1 MRFYVSMMLISIIQ
15 ITVNAMTA
23 TSLKLLNPPI
33 VEAVVDFDCEMPLE
47 FDLAAMEGKFA
58 RAFQDKYP
66 MVRQQ
71 IFQGFQL
78 ETTQG
83 VAPKISAG
91 NGLQAIQ
98 LFTTDD
104 KQLVQM
110 RAGGFS
116 FNRLAPYSS
125 LDNYLTEIQNA
136 WQIYIKTVNPKSLR
150 QIQLRYVNKL
160 LLPTINGRLDLDD
173 YFTVGPKAP
182 DEERLAFVGF
192 LHQHAM
198 FDQLN
203 NNKVNTVIAAQPPEG
218 DKFPVIFDISVQYQR
233 PLEIQQWDSI
243 SAALAELRELKNLVF
258 KKMLTTKCLNLFQ

>member
-1 MRFYVSMMLISIIQ
+1 MIETSI
-15 ITVNAMTA
+15 
-23 TSLKLLNPPI
+23 KLLNPPI
-33 VEAVVDFDCEMPLE
+33 VEAVIDFDCEMPFG
-47 FDLAAMEGKFA
+47 FDLAAKQDQFV
-58 RAFQDKYP
+58 RAFKDKYP
-66 MVRQQ
+66 LVRQQ
-71 IFQGFQL
+71 LFQGLQV
-78 ETTQG
+78 ET
-83 VAPKISAG
+83 AKDAPPKISTS

-98 LFTTDD
+98 LFTPDE

-125 LDNYLTEIQNA
+125 LDDYFAEVQQA
-136 WQIYIKTVNPKSLR
+136 WQIYTEMVNPKSLR

-160 LLPTINGRLDLDD
+160 LLPTTDGRLDLDD

-182 DEERLAFVGF
+182 DEERLVFVGF

-198 FDQLN
+198 FDVLN

-218 DKFPVIFDISVQYQR
+218 NKFPVIFDISVQYQR

-243 SAALAELRELKNLVF
+243 SMALAELRELKNLVF